1 MAQSTLD
8 THAPVVNLEAT
19 GTEREQ
25 AEAIVET
32 IRRADSSL
40 ATKADIVEL
49 AAATKVDVTNLAAAT
64 KAEVTNLAA
73 ATKAEVTNLAAA
85 TKAEVT
91 ELRAELKTRDA
102 RTSAQI
108 ADLRTEITRGQ
119 YRILLA
125 MAGLMVGLMGLL
137 FAALR
142 LTG

>member
-8 THAPVVNLEAT
+8 THAAVQAMEAV
-19 GTEREQ
+19 GIVREQ

-32 IRRADSSL
+32 VRRADSGL
-40 ATKADIVEL
+40 ATKADI
-49 AAATKVDVTNLAAAT
+49 A
-64 KAEVTNLAA
+64 
-73 ATKAEVTNLAAA
+73 
-85 TKAEVT
+85 
-91 ELRAELKTRDA
+91 ELRAEMKTGDAKTRA
-102 RTSAQI
+102 EI
-108 ADLRTEITRGQ
+108 AELRTEIARVQ